1 MKATRRSAC
10 DSSKRS
16 LAVDTAK
23 LDLRRRSLIRCYLSV
38 IIDAHDRTIL
48 HHWISSRPPDA
59 RDVQKALTRFVFK

>member
-16 LAVDTAK
+16 LVVDTARI
-23 LDLRRRSLIRCYLSV
+23 DLRRRGINRCYLGV

-59 RDVQKALTRFVFK
+59 RDVQKELTRFVFK